1 MLESVQPDLSTSR
14 AEAPPTDGWDAIVI
28 GTGMGGATLGYRL
41 AEAGQR
47 VLFCESGASSLRKVE
62 TLCGQ
67 YPEMRFN
74 GAVLDDRFAQE
85 LEAAGRNS
93 QTVIDRSWS
102 SARQFTPFIGS
113 GTGGS
118 SALYGMALER
128 FFPSDFG
135 PRQGFELGD
144 GSSLAE
150 SWPVSYESL
159 APYYTSAEKLY
170 RVRGTD
176 DPLRAPREGS
186 DKLRDSPP
194 LTPGGAEL
202 FNFLQ
207 SRSVHPYRLPMA
219 CEFVAGCEGCQ
230 GYLCAKEC
238 KNDSA
243 RICLTP
249 ALLEHGARLMEGCE
263 VIALETSARR
273 ISAVVCN
280 WKGQQLRLQS
290 NRVILAAG
298 ALNTPRILL
307 NSKSKEWPAGIANGS
322 GLVGR
327 NLMRHFIDLYLIQA
341 EAAKG
346 GGFENRQKEVAFND
360 FYQHDGVKLGSVQSF
375 GRLPPA
381 PMMFASMKKDIK
393 DGALGWMSPVFPAA
407 RPFLMPFLN
416 RLVHST
422 TTLATTI
429 EDLPYL
435 DNRVAPGD
443 PSSTGDRGIAVHY
456 KLHDEARRRVKHMR
470 ALMADLLANRRW
482 RRVEQAENNQRIA
495 HACGTCR
502 FGLNPKSSVLNE
514 YNRAHEVDNLYV
526 VDSSFFPSSGGT
538 NPSLTIAAN
547 ALRVADHLI

>member
-1 MLESVQPDLSTSR
+1 MLESVKPDKRTSR
-14 AEAPPTDGWDAIVI
+14 AESPPTDGWDAIVI
-28 GTGMGGATLGYRL
+28 GTGMGGATLGYKL
-41 AEAGQR
+41 AQAGQR
-47 VLFCESGASSLRKVE
+47 VLFCESGTSSLGRLE
-62 TLCGQ
+62 SLCGQ

-93 QTVIDRSWS
+93 QTVIDRSCS

-135 PRQGFELGD
+135 SRQGVDLGN

-150 SWPVSYESL
+150 PWPVSYDSL

-176 DPLRAPREGS
+176 DPLRTPRERG
-186 DKLRDSPP
+186 DRLRDSPP
-194 LTPGGAEL
+194 LTPGGEEL

-207 SRSVHPYRLPMA
+207 SRNVHPYRLPMA
-219 CEFVAGCEGCQ
+219 CEFVPGCEGCQ
-230 GYLCAKEC
+230 GYLCAKDC

-249 ALLEHGARLMEGCE
+249 ALHQHGASLMEGCE
-263 VIALETSARR
+263 VVALETSARR
-273 ISAVVCN
+273 ISTVVCH

-290 NRVILAAG
+290 NNVILAAG

-341 EAAKG
+341 EAATG
-346 GGFENRQKEVAFND
+346 ADFENRQKEVAFND
-360 FYQHDGVKLGSVQSF
+360 FYQHNGMKLGSVQSF

-381 PMMFASMKKDIK
+381 PMMFASMQRDIK
-393 DGALGWMSPVFPAA
+393 DSAGGWASAMFPTAK
-407 RPFLMPFLN
+407 PFLMPVLR
-416 RLVHST
+416 RLERST
-422 TTLATTI
+422 TALATTI
-429 EDLPYL
+429 EDLPYV
-435 DNRVAPGD
+435 DNRVAPVD
-443 PSSTGDRGIAVHY
+443 SVSTGGRRLSINY
-456 KLHDEARRRVKHMR
+456 QLQDEARKRIRLMR
-470 ALMADLLANRRW
+470 ALMGDLLANRRW
-482 RRVEQAENNQRIA
+482 RRVRQAENNQRLA

-502 FGLNPKSSVLNE
+502 FGLDPRTSVLNE